1 MHTVLKGG
9 TAHLHARLDAL
20 PNIKA
25 LMNPRYSSV
34 SYCLALKAYA
44 RAHQHIEQKL
54 INVERFLSLG
64 NLPKYIPRLPSLFH
78 DLSCLAANYDPQ
90 QHEIC
95 PVLVPIEALEMS
107 HYIGLRYVLEGASQG
122 SKVIARHLEKSRP
135 HLAARAFSFWNVQL
149 NASEQWPIFCEYIG
163 HPAESIEYEGQML
176 EAAQKA
182 FQCFIECFSNFEEDT

>member
-54 INVERFLSLG
+54 INVERFLSLD

-78 DLSCLAANYDPQ
+78 DLSCLAPNDDPQ
-90 QHEIC
+90 QYKIYS
-95 PVLVPIEALEMS
+95 VTVPIEAFQMS
-107 HYIGLRYVLEGASQG
+107 HYIGLRYVIEGASQG
-122 SKVIARHLEKSRP
+122 SKIIARHLEKNLP
-135 HLAARAFSFWNVQL
+135 HLTAQAFSFWKVQL
-149 NASEQWPIFCEYIG
+149 EAAEQWPIFCEYIS
-163 HPAESIEYEGQML
+163 HPAKSTEYGTADAGSCTESISVFYRML
-176 EAAQKA
+176 RLL
-182 FQCFIECFSNFEEDT
+182 